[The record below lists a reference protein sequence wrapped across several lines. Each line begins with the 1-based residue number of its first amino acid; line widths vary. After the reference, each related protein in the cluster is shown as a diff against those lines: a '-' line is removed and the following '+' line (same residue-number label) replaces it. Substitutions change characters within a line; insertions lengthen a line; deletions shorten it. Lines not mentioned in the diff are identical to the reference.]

1 MEAEA
6 KVGGGRAAF
15 QAQIRDLKASLHSQ
29 GETAEANEAS
39 GIDGAISALNVSGDG
54 APDEHPEKRM
64 KALHMAFE
72 ERMMPEMKEQYPG
85 LRKSQYKEKIFQLWK
100 KSAENPMNR
109 IGA

>member
-1 MEAEA
+1 
-6 KVGGGRAAF
+6 
-15 QAQIRDLKASLHSQ
+15 
-29 GETAEANEAS
+29 
-39 GIDGAISALNVSGDG
+39 
-54 APDEHPEKRM
+54 M